1 MKRFFKGLAVVT
13 ILAAA
18 VVVML
23 IGCSNKDVIEKQNKY
38 KEEGIAY
45 LENGEYDKAIKSF
58 QLALDQKVGS
68 ITERELD
75 ICFYKARAQYLSG
88 DYDGALETY
97 TGVINYKE
105 SADAYYLRGNLY
117 FSMGSDA
124 DALADYEKAVA
135 NDPDNYEL
143 YIGIHESLAAHSM
156 NDRAVEYLQTA
167 LSIDGKKAD
176 DYMYKGYISYLLGD
190 NETAI
195 SYLTTAIEKK
205 SVKAN
210 FYLAEVYNV
219 MGMED
224 EASTCLQSYLDSGV
238 EDGNALMRLGEIQ
251 MNKGNYS
258 QALSYFTLALEM
270 DDISNKQILMKNTI
284 AAYEKTGDF
293 ESAKTLMEEY
303 VKEYPE
309 DDDAQR
315 EYEFLETR

>member
-1 MKRFFKGLAVVT
+1 MKRFLKGLAVVT
-13 ILAAA
+13 FLAAA

-23 IGCSNKDVIEKQNKY
+23 IGCSNKDVIEKQNQY
-38 KEEGIAY
+38 KEEGIAH
-45 LENGEYDKAIKSF
+45 LEKGEYDNAIKSF
-58 QLALDQKVGS
+58 QLALDQKVGG
-68 ITERELD
+68 ITEREID

-88 DYDGALETY
+88 DYEGALETY
-97 TGVINYKE
+97 TGLIDYKE
-105 SADAYYLRGNLY
+105 NADAYYLRGNLY
-117 FSMGSDA
+117 FSMGRDTE
-124 DALADYEKAVA
+124 ALADYEKAVE
-135 NDPDNYEL
+135 NDPENYEL
-143 YIGIHESLAAHSM
+143 YIGIHEALSAHSM
-156 NDRAVEYLQTA
+156 NDRATEYLQTA

-210 FYLAEVYNV
+210 FYLAEVYNA
-219 MGMED
+219 MGMDD
-224 EASTCLQSYLDSGV
+224 EASTYLQSYLDSGV

-270 DDISNKQILMKNTI
+270 EDISNKQILMKNTI